1 MSLPTARATGATGTA
16 RAAGTGA
23 ASARAQRPTSYR
35 WVVLAIIFLGY
46 VVCMADR
53 SNVGAV
59 LPYIKD
65 EFHIS
70 NFASGAISS
79 FFFLGY
85 AVSQIPAG
93 LMMEKWGVRT
103 IVSVAVLLFSVVTFA
118 MGYTTTAVMLIVLR
132 LLLGLCEGATPVGM
146 TTTINNWFPRHEK
159 GTATGVYIASTQ
171 VAPMVVP
178 AIAVLI
184 AEAAGWRAVFHW
196 FAVPGFVLAL
206 VFFVFVRTHPRESR
220 FTNDAEVEY
229 ISTVRQDSSQEIEF
243 GDMGWIDR
251 VIRLRDVPALD
262 DNKKVLSS
270 WNVWGVTLGY
280 FFMNN
285 VLYGMITWIPSYL
298 KEARGYDTL
307 NMGLMSATPF
317 IGGLVGALIGG
328 WVSDHVFR
336 SRRKPTMMITA
347 IGTAVLMVIVLVIP
361 NNTALLGVCLFLTGF
376 CLNIGWSTF
385 TSYAMNVTTRRT
397 YPFAISIIN
406 SGGNLGGFFAPMIV
420 GALLDATGSYNVAFS
435 YYVVV
440 LVVAFVLMF
449 SITEARPHKDEVAA

>member
-1 MSLPTARATGATGTA
+1 MSQSRPALAV
-16 RAAGTGA
+16 
-23 ASARAQRPTSYR
+23 QRPTAYR

-85 AVSQIPAG
+85 AISQIPAG
-93 LMMEKWGVRT
+93 LMMEKWGVRS
-103 IVSVAVLLFSVVTFA
+103 IVSIAVLLFSIVTFA
-118 MGYTTTAVMLIVLR
+118 MGYTTTAVALIVLR
-132 LLLGLCEGATPVGM
+132 LLLGLAEGATPVGM

-171 VAPMVVP
+171 LAPMIVP
-178 AIAVLI
+178 MIAVLI

-196 FAVPGFVLAL
+196 FAIPGVILAA
-206 VFFVFVRTHPRESR
+206 VFYFFVRTHPSESR
-220 FTNDAEVEY
+220 FTNDAEVTY
-229 ISTVRQDSSQEIEF
+229 ISTNTGGTREVEF

-251 VIRLRDVPALD
+251 VIRLRSVPALD
-262 DNKKVLSS
+262 SNGKVLRS

-280 FFMNN
+280 FCMNN

-298 KEARGYDTL
+298 KESRGYDAL

-317 IGGLVGALIGG
+317 IGGLVGALLGG
-328 WVSDHVFR
+328 WVSDHIFR

-347 IGTAVLMVIVLVIP
+347 LGTAVLMAIVLVIP
-361 NNTALLGVCLFLTGF
+361 NNTALLGTCLFLTGF
-376 CLNIGWSTF
+376 CLNIGWSAF
-385 TSYAMNVTTRRT
+385 TSYAMNVTTTRT

-420 GALLDATGSYNVAFS
+420 GALLDATGSYNIAFS
-435 YYVVV
+435 YYVAV
-440 LVVAFVLMF
+440 LVIAFILMF
-449 SITEARPHKDEVAA
+449 SITEARPQHAEA